1 MSVPKLRF
9 PEFGDSGEWEEKKL
23 GDLYSFK
30 TTNSFS
36 RDQLNYENG
45 VARNIHY
52 GDIHTKFSTLFNIK
66 NENVPFVN
74 PSESLEKIK
83 PDCYCV
89 ESDIIFADASED
101 LEDIGKSIE
110 IVHLNNQKL
119 LSGLHTLLGR
129 QKNNTFI
136 VGFGGYLF
144 KSNWIRNQIQK
155 ESQGTKVLGISATR
169 LSSISIA
176 FPVKKK
182 EQQKIADCLS
192 SIDDRITAETQ
203 KLDTLKAHK
212 KGLMQ
217 KLFPTEGETLPKL
230 RFPEFCD
237 SGEWEEKNLGEIATL
252 ITEKT
257 GNKKYT
263 LMSIN
268 AGVGLVSQIEKF
280 GREIAG
286 NSYKNYFVI
295 RENDFAYNK
304 SATKDYPEGFIA
316 MHSSVELAAVPNSI
330 FTCFRIQDNKICP
343 QYLKYL
349 FLCNLHGKW
358 LKQFIS
364 VGARAHGSLN
374 IDNKDLLL
382 LPIPLPKGESS
393 LSEQQKIADCLSSI
407 DEAIAAQSQAID
419 LLKLHKKGLMQQL
432 FPSVEEVKG

>member
-9 PEFGDSGEWEEKKL
+9 PEFCGVGEWKESPLSNFFSSLDAGVSVVSGDRPAKKGESGIL
-23 GDLYSFK
+23 K
-30 TTNSFS
+30 TSAVTDGIFNPLENKVVLDESELQRLKEPVCKNTIIIS
-36 RDQLNYENG
+36 RMNTPALVGANAFIE
-45 VARNIHY
+45 
-52 GDIHTKFSTLFNIK
+52 
-66 NENVPFVN
+66 
-74 PSESLEKIK
+74 ESLENIFLPDRLWAAK
-83 PDCYCV
+83 PTLGASMRFIAFV
-89 ESDIIFADASED
+89 LSSDKGRTALSELATGTSGSMKNITKPAVLA
-101 LEDIGKSIE
+101 LE
-110 IVHLNNQKL
+110 
-119 LSGLHTLLGR
+119 
-129 QKNNTFI
+129 
-136 VGFGGYLF
+136 
-144 KSNWIRNQIQK
+144 
-155 ESQGTKVLGISATR
+155 ISAPS
-169 LSSISIA
+169 L
-176 FPVKKK
+176 P

-192 SIDDRITAETQ
+192 SLSDRITLETQ
-203 KLDTLKAHK
+203 KLDSLKAHK

-217 KLFPTEGETLPKL
+217 QLFTAEGETLPKL
-230 RFPEFCD
+230 RFPEFRD
-237 SGEWEEKNLGEIATL
+237 SGEWEEKNLGEIAAL
-252 ITEKT
+252 IAEKT
-257 GNKKYT
+257 GNRKYT
-263 LMSIN
+263 LMSVN
-268 AGVGLVSQIEKF
+268 SGVGLISQIEKF

-286 NSYKNYFVI
+286 SSYKNYFVI

-349 FLCNLHGKW
+349 FLFNLHGKW

-407 DEAIAAQSQAID
+407 DEAIAAQSQAIE

-432 FPSVEEVKG
+432 FPTVEEVKG

>member
-9 PEFGDSGEWEEKKL
+9 PEFLDSGEWEEKTL

-30 TTNSFS
+30 STNSFS

-45 VARNIHY
+45 VVRNIHY

-119 LSGLHTLLGR
+119 LSGLHTLLAR

-176 FPVKKK
+176 FPVKTK

-203 KLDTLKAHK
+203 KLATLKAHK
-212 KGLMQ
+212 KGLTQ
-217 KLFPTEGETLPKL
+217 QLFPAEGETLPKL
-230 RFPEFCD
+230 RFPEFRD
-237 SGEWEEKNLGEIATL
+237 SGEWKKGTIDNLAINTMGNAFKSSDFVENGIQLVRMGNLYQGELQLNRMPVYLPTIFGKEHSNFL
-252 ITEKT
+252 VKPLDL
-257 GNKKYT
+257 
-263 LMSIN
+263 LMSMT
-268 AGVGLVSQIEKF
+268 GTVGK
-280 GREIAG
+280 
-286 NSYKNYFVI
+286 
-295 RENDFAYNK
+295 
-304 SATKDYPEGFIA
+304 KDYGFI
-316 MHSSVELAAVPNSI
+316 VQVPKK
-330 FTCFRIQDNKICP
+330 CKP
-343 QYLKYL
+343 
-349 FLCNLHGKW
+349 
-358 LKQFIS
+358 
-364 VGARAHGSLN
+364 
-374 IDNKDLLL
+374 LLL
-382 LPIPLPKGESS
+382 NQRVFTPN
-393 LSEQQKIADCLSSI
+393 A
-407 DEAIAAQSQAID
+407 
-419 LLKLHKKGLMQQL
+419 
-432 FPSVEEVKG
+432 

>member
-9 PEFGDSGEWEEKKL
+9 PEFLDSGEWEEKTL

-30 TTNSFS
+30 STNSFS

-45 VARNIHY
+45 VVRNIHY

-119 LSGLHTLLGR
+119 LSGLHTLLAR

-176 FPVKKK
+176 FPVKTK

-203 KLDTLKAHK
+203 KLATLKAHK
-212 KGLMQ
+212 KGLTQ
-217 KLFPTEGETLPKL
+217 QLFPAEGETLPKL
-230 RFPEFCD
+230 RFPEFRD
-237 SGEWEEKNLGEIATL
+237 SGEWKKGTIDNLAINTMGNAFKSSDFVENGIQLVRMGNLYQGELQLNRMPVYLPTIFGKEHSNFL
-252 ITEKT
+252 VKPLDL
-257 GNKKYT
+257 
-263 LMSIN
+263 LMSMT
-268 AGVGLVSQIEKF
+268 GTVGK
-280 GREIAG
+280 
-286 NSYKNYFVI
+286 
-295 RENDFAYNK
+295 
-304 SATKDYPEGFIA
+304 KDYGFIVQVPKKCKPLLLNQRVIKIEPKKNCIKEFLLQ
-316 MHSSVELAAVPNSI
+316 MLKNDSLLNKLYSSAGGTKQANLSA
-330 FTCFRIQDNKICP
+330 Q
-343 QYLKYL
+343 QLKD
-349 FLCNLHGKW
+349 
-358 LKQFIS
+358 
-364 VGARAHGSLN
+364 LN
-374 IDNKDLLL
+374 ITF
-382 LPIPLPKGESS
+382 PQQP
-393 LSEQQKIADCLSSI
+393 EQQKIADFLTSI
-407 DEAIAAQSQAID
+407 DDLIAAQTQKIAT
-419 LLKLHKKGLMQQL
+419 LKTHKKGLMQQL
-432 FPSVEEVKG
+432 FPSV

>member
-9 PEFGDSGEWEEKKL
+9 PEFLGAGEWEEKKL

-30 TTNSFS
+30 STNSFS

-45 VARNIHY
+45 VVRNIHY
-52 GDIHTKFSTLFNIK
+52 GDIHTKFSILFNIK

-119 LSGLHTLLGR
+119 LSGLHTLLAR

-182 EQQKIADCLS
+182 EQQKIADCLTS
-192 SIDDRITAETQ
+192 LDDRITAEIQ

-217 KLFPTEGETLPKL
+217 QLFPAEGETLPKL
-230 RFPEFCD
+230 RFPEFRD
-237 SGEWEEKNLGEIATL
+237 AGEWEEKLLGAIVEVASGQVDP
-252 ITEKT
+252 TEPPYCDLPHIGGENIESHT
-257 GNKKYT
+257 GNLHAVKTAK
-263 LMSIN
+263 
-268 AGVGLVSQIEKF
+268 
-280 GREIAG
+280 
-286 NSYKNYFVI
+286 
-295 RENDFAYNK
+295 
-304 SATKDYPEGFIA
+304 
-316 MHSSVELAAVPNSI
+316 ELRLISG
-330 FTCFRIQDNKICP
+330 
-343 QYLKYL
+343 KYL
-349 FLCNLHGKW
+349 FNEGDILYSKIRPALNKVAIPDFKGICSADIYPLRPSDDKLCRRYL
-358 LKQFIS
+358 
-364 VGARAHGSLN
+364 AY
-374 IDNKDLLL
+374 LLL
-382 LPIPLPKGESS
+382 SEMFLEYATKHSERSKIPKINRDS
-393 LSEQQKIADCLSSI
+393 LLAYKVVIPYRPEQQRIADCLTSL
-407 DEAIAAQSQAID
+407 DDLIAAQTQKID
-419 LLKLHKKGLMQQL
+419 TLKTHKKGLMQQL
-432 FPSVEEVKG
+432 FPALDEVKA